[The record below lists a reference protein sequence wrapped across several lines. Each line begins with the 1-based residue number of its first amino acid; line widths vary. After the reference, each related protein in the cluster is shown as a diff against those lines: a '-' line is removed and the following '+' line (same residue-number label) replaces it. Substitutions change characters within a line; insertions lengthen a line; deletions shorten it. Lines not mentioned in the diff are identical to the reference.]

1 MAQEPVL
8 VTALRDEKTLHM
20 STVKFSTDKKETQPL
35 KDVKGRYLNIEY
47 ISEGKNLSTSTFGVK
62 VVCNDKK
69 STDIMFKNGRL
80 IAGSTKNIDYK
91 LPKDASK
98 IGLSIFIDGS
108 CMEIFISKE
117 VKMY

>member
-69 STDIMFKNGRL
+69 STDIGRL

-98 IGLSIFIDGS
+98 IGLSIFLDGS